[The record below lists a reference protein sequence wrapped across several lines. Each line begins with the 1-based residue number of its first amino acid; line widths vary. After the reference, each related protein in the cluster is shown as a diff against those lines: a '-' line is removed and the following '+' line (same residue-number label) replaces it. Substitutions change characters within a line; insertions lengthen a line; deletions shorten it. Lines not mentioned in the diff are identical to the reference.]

1 MAKPKV
7 PPIAERKP
15 VYIAMPKGTVKF
27 SSLEKPDTTFS
38 DQAAKWQVV
47 MTYTPEEIEEFQNKV
62 EALAKDWLKE
72 VQSKPKGKG
81 TKLNDL
87 PFKEDKDKEGNETG
101 LVKVTLSRPAYR
113 KDTDPATGESTEILR
128 PIPMFNAKGEPVT
141 GVKAY
146 RGATVRPSIA
156 LNFYASPNS
165 KIGVGI
171 SFRLE
176 AVQVIKASGGART
189 AAGYGFQNE
198 DTEES
203 DGSEASE
210 SSAEEAAASTYEEG
224 QDL

>member
-15 VYIAMPKGTVKF
+15 VYLAMPKGTVKF

-38 DQAAKWQVV
+38 DQAPKWQLV
-47 MTYTPEEIEEFQNKV
+47 MTYSQEEIQAFEDKV
-62 EALAKDWLKE
+62 EVLAQEWLKE

-113 KDTDPATGESTEILR
+113 KDTDPQTGESKDILR
-128 PIPMFNAKGEPVT
+128 PIPMFDAKGNPVSN
-141 GVKAY
+141 VKAY
-146 RGATVRPSIA
+146 RGSIVRPSIA
-156 LNFYASPNS
+156 LNFYASPNA

-176 AVQVIKASGGART
+176 AVQIIKASGGARD

-198 DTEES
+198 AGEES
-203 DGSEASE
+203 DVSE
-210 SSAEEAAASTYEEG
+210 SADGDAPESDYEEG